1 MILRGLPS
9 MAARRIADTTC
20 TVTYNLA
27 TPLDDGSATI
37 IPMDPMDLTLK
48 ASIQALQPIEVQR
61 LLEAG
66 IEVVNAVSILMS
78 EAWEE
83 RPEKL
88 VANGRS
94 WRILSWS
101 FVPAYDNESGNP
113 IGTVVA
119 VCDEIRVTPVA
130 L

>member
-1 MILRGLPS
+1 MNLRGLPS

-20 TVTYNLA
+20 IVTYNLA

-37 IPMDPMDLTLK
+37 IPMDLTLK
-48 ASIQALQPIEVQR
+48 ASIQALQPTEVQR
-61 LLEAG
+61 LQEAG
-66 IEVVNAVSILMS
+66 IEVVNAVSILIS
-78 EAWEE
+78 EALEE

-88 VANGRS
+88 IANGRS

-119 VCDEIRVTPVA
+119 VCDEIRVTPAEV
-130 L
+130 

>member
-1 MILRGLPS
+1 MNLRGLPS

-37 IPMDPMDLTLK
+37 IPMDLTLK
-48 ASIQALQPIEVQR
+48 ASIQALQPVEVQR
-61 LLEAG
+61 LQEAG

-83 RPEKL
+83 RPDKL

-113 IGTVVA
+113 VGTVVA
-119 VCDEIRVTPVA
+119 VCDEIRVTPA
-130 L
+130 ETE